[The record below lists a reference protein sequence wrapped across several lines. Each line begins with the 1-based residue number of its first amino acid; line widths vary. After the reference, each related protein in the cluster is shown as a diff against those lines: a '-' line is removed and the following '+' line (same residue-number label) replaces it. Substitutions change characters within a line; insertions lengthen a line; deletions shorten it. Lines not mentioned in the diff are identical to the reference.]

1 MEEDPFMPKTYLI
14 NWIGLT
20 VWTMKAYLINGELDR
35 KMETRGD
42 AEPWTSGLP
51 LESRA
56 TWLVPW
62 LWSWR
67 RLHGR
72 PWVRR
77 ARVQGYMVASIA
89 ALDVRNGRVSV
100 SGQPPHCN
108 MEGSLFFFPFL
119 LLFVCI
125 LETSVGFHAGKME
138 CHWEGITEI
147 ERKREKNGRQ
157 LDDEDVNDD
166 YLIVF
171 LSYIYRENRRKE
183 ET

>member
-1 MEEDPFMPKTYLI
+1 MPKTYLI
-14 NWIGLT
+14 KWIGLT

-35 KMETRGD
+35 KMETQGD

-89 ALDVRNGRVSV
+89 TLDVRNGRVSV

-108 MEGSLFFFPFL
+108 MEGSLFFFSFPSFI
-119 LLFVCI
+119 C
-125 LETSVGFHAGKME
+125 FHLVNFRWFSCRKNGVSL
-138 CHWEGITEI
+138 GRDNGDRTE
-147 ERKREKNGRQ
+147 ERKEWQAARRWRCEWR
-157 LDDEDVNDD
+157 LPDCFSFV
-166 YLIVF
+166 
-171 LSYIYRENRRKE
+171 YI
-183 ET
+183 